1 MRTENIPFFS
11 HIHISQMEP
20 QINAAA
26 DVNSSTARK
35 MMYSKQSEKTYKI
48 NNFNYTI
55 TNDSQGLRKI
65 ATYDSHKHPPQ
76 LFPSRYNLAEQQL
89 SHYNLHNIKS
99 VSHVLGCQKLDKI
112 PA

>member
-1 MRTENIPFFS
+1 MQTESIPFFS

-35 MMYSKQSEKTYKI
+35 MMYSKHSEKRYKI

-55 TNDSQGLRKI
+55 TDDSQGLRKI
-65 ATYDSHKHPPQ
+65 GTYDSHKHPPQ

-89 SHYNLHNIKS
+89 SRYNLHSIKS
-99 VSHVLGCQKLDKI
+99 ASNVLGCQKLDKI